1 MWQALEVDED
11 RDVAVMS
18 TLHPPVKH
26 AKAPFEESKGSP
38 ILLYPPCIGLRG
50 EHVDA
55 LYTSGSLQLAQDE
68 FQVHEAL
75 ANHASLLRGQPRFG
89 TNHSNAP

>member
-1 MWQALEVDED
+1 MWQVLEVVED

-26 AKAPFEESKGSP
+26 AKPPFEEGKGSP

-75 ANHASLLRGQPRFG
+75 ANHASLLWGQPSFG